1 MRPTVRFLFF
11 LLVLGFVAGC
21 APSMLSSSAREWA
34 KGKVAG
40 PAVFARPGD
49 YEGERYILGGV
60 LLRVRQEPGQA
71 TLRLLAYPLDRSLYP
86 ETGQRPLGAV
96 TVLWKGAPLSSLVM
110 PGNRLTVAGT
120 LLPPPD
126 RKTLRLQAHIL
137 SPDTCVPA
145 GGFACHR
152 TRAGCL
158 CKNY

>member
-1 MRPTVRFLFF
+1 MRPPARFLLL

-21 APSMLSSSAREWA
+21 APSMLSSSSREWA

-40 PAVFARPGD
+40 PEVFARPAD

-60 LLRVRQEPGQA
+60 ILGVRQEPGQA

-86 ETGQRPLGAV
+86 ETDKSSLGVV
-96 TVLWKGAPLSSLVM
+96 TVLWSGGPLSTLFI
-110 PGNRLTVAGT
+110 PGNRLTVVGT
-120 LLPPPD
+120 ILSSPGRTP
-126 RKTLRLQAHIL
+126 LRLRARVL
-137 SPDTCVPA
+137 SPDTCLPA

-152 TRAGCL
+152 TGAGCL